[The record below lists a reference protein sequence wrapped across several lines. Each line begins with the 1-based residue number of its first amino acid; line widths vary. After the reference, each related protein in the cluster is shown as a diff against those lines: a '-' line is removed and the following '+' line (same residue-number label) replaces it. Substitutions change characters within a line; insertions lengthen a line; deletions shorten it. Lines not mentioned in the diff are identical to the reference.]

1 MSTAAA
7 PERAGLGRLF
17 GRVNSLRDVGRRRIS
32 ITPRESASPP
42 DPQPRASSVQAA
54 SEALSAPLTPKG
66 ESLGENSGQREPL
79 SQRLLSRIH
88 RRAERSASTG
98 THSVRRAQAEPGKS
112 VRRAQSL
119 MPLLPG
125 DGKSSGRG
133 SLGGGASRGKGGS
146 ASTSG
151 ASDPAA
157 AASTKARVSFSLDE
171 QPPSPRP
178 AAMEVQRSRHRTKR
192 RPGASEVVE
201 VQVEV
206 CNVPAS
212 RLDTPPPKT
221 PPPRAASRQPTHHS
235 SPSVVVGIPLAE
247 AEYGSPA
254 FVLGAHPYGSG
265 HYAALPGAGRY
276 GPSPLA
282 DSKDGLS
289 GKAPTRFKCGS
300 SGREAGAGKP
310 SAFAA
315 MLEFDNV
322 QVEEEDMAAEEA
334 AAVEEAILSSL
345 QTAAIEGSA
354 DTERA
359 RPAAAASSAA
369 DGENHGQ
376 RSGRGDGKPRR
387 LWSAEEE
394 DQYGDQYGW
403 PSSPPPRPPPRSAAA
418 PLLSPQRSDG
428 ARPRRSATAPPG
440 VTVLWNPDAAT
451 EGGGGGGE
459 GSVAAVAAGDE
470 GKSIPHHPSF
480 PRVGDDQ
487 IDFLIAK
494 FDTQGGDGTSSS
506 SGRRRRRKKKSGSTA
521 SGSAVSSATPSLLHE
536 EAPGGEGG
544 PADTLDAGAGTG
556 AGTSAGAGGSSGAGS
571 GSSSRHGSDAGG
583 ATSRVASFGAVP
595 DAGAAFGVTLRSA
608 LSPRRPSL
616 VTSDDAA
623 PPEPPPR
630 NGLPPEPPPRGVG
643 NGAERRKEELRKS
656 VKFALD
662 GQAPAVRLPQ
672 QSSAADANSAALGAR
687 VGAEA
692 LEKVQKQ
699 LSAQRKLIAKQADAI
714 SSLVAER
721 AAAPGNSLDSLTEDS
736 LTLARPSAPRAAAT
750 ISSSLEVHPPRRR
763 GVRGHE
769 AIISPA
775 ASSSAASVAE
785 LQEAELQAKRW
796 PTWETSPRRL
806 DVELSQIAIPGPETE
821 TDAEPPEPPP
831 RDRLAE
837 LREPPE
843 PPRRRRRK
851 KKSHGGSTVGSSSIV
866 SSDCSVSSSPDS
878 VSSSV
883 LLSV

>member
-1 MSTAAA
+1 
-7 PERAGLGRLF
+7 
-17 GRVNSLRDVGRRRIS
+17 
-32 ITPRESASPP
+32 
-42 DPQPRASSVQAA
+42 
-54 SEALSAPLTPKG
+54 
-66 ESLGENSGQREPL
+66 
-79 SQRLLSRIH
+79 
-88 RRAERSASTG
+88 
-98 THSVRRAQAEPGKS
+98 
-112 VRRAQSL
+112 
-119 MPLLPG
+119 MPLLPN
-125 DGKSSGRG
+125 DSKRSGRG
-133 SLGGGASRGKGGS
+133 SLGDGASRGKASS
-146 ASTSG
+146 ASASG
-151 ASDPAA
+151 AGDPAA
-157 AASTKARVSFSLDE
+157 AASTKTKVSFSLGAQ
-171 QPPSPRP
+171 QPSSPRP

-192 RPGASEVVE
+192 RPGVSEVIE

-221 PPPRAASRQPTHHS
+221 PPPRAASRQPSHLS

-265 HYAALPGAGRY
+265 HYAAMPGAGRY

-282 DSKDGLS
+282 DSKDGLGS
-289 GKAPTRFKCGS
+289 GKAPARFKCG
-300 SGREAGAGKP
+300 GTGHEAGAGKP
-310 SAFAA
+310 SAFPA

-322 QVEEEDMAAEEA
+322 QVEEEEMAAEEA

-345 QTAAIEGSA
+345 QTAAIEGST
-354 DTERA
+354 DTEEA
-359 RPAAAASSAA
+359 RPPAVASSAE
-369 DGENHGQ
+369 DGENRGQ
-376 RSGRGDGKPRR
+376 RSSRGDGKPRR

-394 DQYGDQYGW
+394 DQYGW
-403 PSSPPPRPPPRSAAA
+403 PPSPPPRPPQRSAAA

-428 ARPRRSATAPPG
+428 ARPRRSAATPPG
-440 VTVLWNPDAAT
+440 ATVLWNPDATKAGR
-451 EGGGGGGE
+451 GGSE
-459 GSVAAVAAGDE
+459 GSVAAVTAGDE
-470 GKSIPHHPSF
+470 DKSIPHHPSF
-480 PRVGDDQ
+480 PRVGDEQ
-487 IDFLIAK
+487 IDFLIDK
-494 FDTQGGDGTSSS
+494 FDNQGGDGTSSS
-506 SGRRRRRKKKSGSTA
+506 SGRRRRRKKKTGSTA
-521 SGSAVSSATPSLLHE
+521 SGSAVSSATPSLLLE
-536 EAPGGEGG
+536 QASGGEGRR
-544 PADTLDAGAGTG
+544 ANTLDAGAS
-556 AGTSAGAGGSSGAGS
+556 AGTRSSAGAAGSSAGAGDSACGSSGVS
-571 GSSSRHGSDAGG
+571 
-583 ATSRVASFGAVP
+583 TSRVASFAAVP

-608 LSPRRPSL
+608 LSPRRPTL
-616 VTSDDAA
+616 VHLDDTA

-662 GQAPAVRLPQ
+662 GQAPSVRLPQ
-672 QSSAADANSAALGAR
+672 QSSAANANANAALGAR

-736 LTLARPSAPRAAAT
+736 LTLARPSAPRAAAAAT
-750 ISSSLEVHPPRRR
+750 ISSSLEVQPPRRR
-763 GVRGHE
+763 GVRQSD
-769 AIISPA
+769 ASIS
-775 ASSSAASVAE
+775 SSVAE

-806 DVELSQIAIPGPETE
+806 DLELSQIAIPGPETE
-821 TDAEPPEPPP
+821 TETETETERLAEPPEPPP

-851 KKSHGGSTVGSSSIV
+851 KKSHGGSTGSTVGSSIV

>member
-1 MSTAAA
+1 MSTAA

-42 DPQPRASSVQAA
+42 DPQPRTSSVQAA

-157 AASTKARVSFSLDE
+157 AASTKARVSFSLGE

-369 DGENHGQ
+369 DGEDRGQ
-376 RSGRGDGKPRR
+376 RSSRGDGKPRR

-394 DQYGDQYGW
+394 DQYGW
-403 PSSPPPRPPPRSAAA
+403 PPSPPPRPPQRSAAA

-428 ARPRRSATAPPG
+428 ARPRRSAATPPG
-440 VTVLWNPDAAT
+440 ATVLRNPDATKA
-451 EGGGGGGE
+451 GGGGSE
-459 GSVAAVAAGDE
+459 GSVAAVTAGGE

-480 PRVGDDQ
+480 PRVGDEQ

-494 FDTQGGDGTSSS
+494 FDNQGGDGTSSS
-506 SGRRRRRKKKSGSTA
+506 SGRRRRRKKKTGSTA

-536 EAPGGEGG
+536 QASGGEGG
-544 PADTLDAGAGTG
+544 RANTLDAGASAAAGSSTG
-556 AGTSAGAGGSSGAGS
+556 AAGSSAGAGDSACGSSGVS
-571 GSSSRHGSDAGG
+571 
-583 ATSRVASFGAVP
+583 TSRVASFAAVP
-595 DAGAAFGVTLRSA
+595 HAGAAFGVTLRSA
-608 LSPRRPSL
+608 FSPRRPTL
-616 VTSDDAA
+616 VHLDDTA

-662 GQAPAVRLPQ
+662 GQAPSVRLPQ
-672 QSSAADANSAALGAR
+672 QSSAANANANAALGAR

>member
-1 MSTAAA
+1 MSTST
-7 PERAGLGRLF
+7 ERAGLGRLI

-32 ITPRESASPP
+32 ITPRESTSPP
-42 DPQPRASSVQAA
+42 EHRTRTSSAAAS

-66 ESLGENSGQREPL
+66 ESLGENSGQRGPL

-88 RRAERSASTG
+88 RRTERSASTG
-98 THSVRRAQAEPGKS
+98 THSVRRAQEEPGKS

-119 MPLLPG
+119 MPLLPN
-125 DGKSSGRG
+125 DGKRSGRG
-133 SLGGGASRGKGGS
+133 SLGDGASKGKASS
-146 ASTSG
+146 ASASG
-151 ASDPAA
+151 AGDPAA
-157 AASTKARVSFSLDE
+157 VASTKTKVSGK

-221 PPPRAASRQPTHHS
+221 PPRAASRQPSHHS

-265 HYAALPGAGRY
+265 HYAAIPGPGRY

-282 DSKDGLS
+282 DSKDGLA
-289 GKAPTRFKCGS
+289 GKAPARFKCGET
-300 SGREAGAGKP
+300 GREAGAGKP

-315 MLEFDNV
+315 MLEFDHL
-322 QVEEEDMAAEEA
+322 QVEEEAMAAEEA

-354 DTERA
+354 DTEKG
-359 RPAAAASSAA
+359 RPPAAASSAA
-369 DGENHGQ
+369 DGEHRDQ
-376 RSGRGDGKPRR
+376 RSSRGDGKPRR
-387 LWSAEEE
+387 LWSAEEALAAE
-394 DQYGDQYGW
+394 EEDQYGW
-403 PSSPPPRPPPRSAAA
+403 PPSPPRPPPRSAAA

-428 ARPRRSATAPPG
+428 ARPRRSAAAPPG
-440 VTVLWNPDAAT
+440 VTVLWNPDAT
-451 EGGGGGGE
+451 KEGGGGSE

-470 GKSIPHHPSF
+470 GNSIPHHPSF
-480 PRVGDDQ
+480 PRVGDEQ

-494 FDTQGGDGTSSS
+494 FDNQGGDGTPSA
-506 SGRRRRRKKKSGSTA
+506 SGRRRRRKKKTNSTA
-521 SGSAVSSATPSLLHE
+521 SGSAASSANPSLLHE
-536 EAPGGEGG
+536 QTSGGEGG
-544 PADTLDAGAGTG
+544 RAHTLDAGNSAG
-556 AGTSAGAGGSSGAGS
+556 AGDSAGGSSGAGS
-571 GSSSRHGSDAGG
+571 GSSSRRGTDGG
-583 ATSRVASFGAVP
+583 VATSRVASFAAVP

-608 LSPRRPSL
+608 LSPRRPTL
-616 VTSDDAA
+616 AASDDTA

-662 GQAPAVRLPQ
+662 GQAPSVRLPQ
-672 QSSAADANSAALGAR
+672 QSSAANATAAAALGAR

-721 AAAPGNSLDSLTEDS
+721 AAVPGNSLDSLTEDS

-750 ISSSLEVHPPRRR
+750 ISSSLEVQPPRRR
-763 GVRGHE
+763 GVRQSD
-769 AIISPA
+769 ATV
-775 ASSSAASVAE
+775 SSSVAE

-806 DVELSQIAIPGPETE
+806 DLELSQIAIPDPETE
-821 TDAEPPEPPP
+821 TETDRLPPEPPEPPP

-851 KKSHGGSTVGSSSIV
+851 KKSHGGSIGSTVGSSSIV

-883 LLSV
+883 LLAV